1 MTAVRRWCWNL
12 NASGI
17 VALILRLSLRIH
29 PATGIVGPRFGRM
42 RREVREHFVIR
53 ALCASRSV
61 KFSQSRIVPEKC
73 LQARRLRGEQLHL
86 RVEHIQLRSRTG
98 IQARLG
104 QPHRFF
110 GLLYVFFL
118 ALNLL
123 AELPEIGIGLFYL
136 EFDLPNVIVVSVL
149 GLRKQ
154 GALLYDLAS
163 DRAAIPDGQTTLDGR
178 YPTFRDILPY
188 LV

>member
-1 MTAVRRWCWNL
+1 GHI
-12 NASGI
+12 S
-17 VALILRLSLRIH
+17 
-29 PATGIVGPRFGRM
+29 VGTQLARG
-42 RREVREHFVIR
+42 
-53 ALCASRSV
+53 SV
-61 KFSQSRIVPEKC
+61 KFSQNRIVPEKC
-73 LQARRLRGEQLHL
+73 LQARRLRGEQLHM
-86 RVEHIQLRSRTG
+86 RVEHIQLRSG
-98 IQARLG
+98 ASVQARLG
-104 QPHRFF
+104 QAHRFF
-110 GLLYVFFL
+110 GLLDVFFL

-123 AELPEIGIGLFYL
+123 AELPEIGIGLLYL

>member
-29 PATGIVGPRFGRM
+29 PATGIVGPRFRRV
-42 RREVREHFVIR
+42 RREVSEHLVVGALR
-53 ALCASRSV
+53 AGGSV

-86 RVEHIQLRSRTG
+86 RVEHIQLRSG
-98 IQARLG
+98 ASVQARLG

-110 GLLYVFFL
+110 GLLDVFFL

-123 AELPEIGIGLFYL
+123 AELPEIGIGLLYL
-136 EFDLPNVIVVSVL
+136 DFDLPNLIVLSVL
-149 GLRKQ
+149 CLRKQ
-154 GALLYDLAS
+154 GALLKVLAS
-163 DRAAIPDGQTTLDGR
+163 ARAAVPDGQTSLAVAYTS
-178 YPTFRDILPY
+178 
-188 LV
+188 